1 MLGVISSEFCKRI
14 ICRSI
19 FFHGK
24 IMHDSLLN
32 YSGSFNPN
40 GIPLGTTRVS
50 NLNISLNFPENIPRD
65 PIKGRLRHD
74 SLPMGRKLFFLS
86 VENLADLIVERT

>member
-1 MLGVISSEFCKRI
+1 MLGISSEFCKRI
-14 ICRSI
+14 ICRFI

-50 NLNISLNFPENIPRD
+50 NLNISLNFPENNQETPSRA
-65 PIKGRLRHD
+65 D
-74 SLPMGRKLFFLS
+74 SVMTHFPWSKLFCFFC
-86 VENLADLIVERT
+86 

>member
-1 MLGVISSEFCKRI
+1 
-14 ICRSI
+14 
-19 FFHGK
+19 
-24 IMHDSLLN
+24 MHDSLLN

-74 SLPMGRKLFFLS
+74 SLPMELLLFFLS
-86 VENLADLIVERT
+86 VENLADLIGFYAHDVQEVGCKFLLNF